1 MNNVYKSTQ
10 FSGLTINNNPDIIN
24 NINYE
29 EKEYTN
35 DWLKH

>member
-1 MNNVYKSTQ
+1 MNKIYKSTQ

-29 EKEYTN
+29 KKEYN
-35 DWLKH
+35 YD

>member
-1 MNNVYKSTQ
+1 MNNVCKSTQ

-29 EKEYTN
+29 KKEYN
-35 DWLKH
+35 YD

>member
-1 MNNVYKSTQ
+1 MNKVYKSTQ

-29 EKEYTN
+29 KKEYN
-35 DWLKH
+35 YD

>member
-10 FSGLTINNNPDIIN
+10 FNGLTIKGNPDIIN

-29 EKEYTN
+29 KKEYN
-35 DWLKH
+35 YD